1 MASSYGPRQSLSQKL
16 QQKLSPQQIQLMKLL
31 QIPTA
36 TLEQR
41 IEEEL
46 EANPALEEGDE
57 TADLSEGLSDMD
69 LSDADLS
76 YYEREQKVESGQTD
90 DDLGGE
96 SVSANEEVIVEIDR
110 ETADD
115 YADEDEG
122 ASLRDDDGPD
132 LDDYLINFIED
143 DPSTYKTRDDSRGA
157 IRKTNRFP
165 SRLRILSTNIWSNNS
180 ACSNSMTSANTPLPF
195 RSSALLTM
203 MDIYAA
209 TLRLW

>member
-76 YYEREQKVESGQTD
+76 YYEREQKAESGQTD
-90 DDLGGE
+90 DDLGGDSDISPAIDE
-96 SVSANEEVIVEIDR
+96 AFEEIER
-110 ETADD
+110 ETADE
-115 YADEDEG
+115 YAEEEAAG
-122 ASLRDDDGPD
+122 LRDDDGPD
-132 LDDYLINFIED
+132 LDDYLIDFIED
-143 DPSTYKTRDDSRGA
+143 DPSTYKTRDDSRGGDQEDKQVPLA
-157 IRKTNRFP
+157 FENTFHEYLEQQLGHAQTRRRTRTRHRTPGNR
-165 SRLRILSTNIWSNNS
+165 L
-180 ACSNSMTSANTPLPF
+180 
-195 RSSALLTM
+195 
-203 MDIYAA
+203 D
-209 TLRLW
+209 